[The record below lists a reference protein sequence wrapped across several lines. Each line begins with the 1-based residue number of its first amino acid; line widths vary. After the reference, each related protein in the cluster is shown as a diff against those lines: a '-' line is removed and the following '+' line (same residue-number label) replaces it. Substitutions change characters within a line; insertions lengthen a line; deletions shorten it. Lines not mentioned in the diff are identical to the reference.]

1 MFESAEGK
9 VAFDFVIIFIIVATT
24 YNNTPLHTVQER
36 KTHKFQLTAWA
47 AATTVHSS
55 DADDHDY

>member
-9 VAFDFVIIFIIVATT
+9 AAFDFVIIFIIVATT

-36 KTHKFQLTAWA
+36 KNP
-47 AATTVHSS
+47 
-55 DADDHDY
+55 